1 MVQGIYLIYLDFKLT
16 KFDCQY
22 IAHIMKIENES
33 QLRELYG
40 YPSGRAKEKVLN
52 HLEKHAINFIET
64 SPFLTMSTSSS
75 EGKMDASPRGGA
87 SGFVKV
93 VDKTTLVIPDAK
105 GNNRVDSIC
114 NIIETGTIGL
124 LFLIP
129 GVDETL
135 RINGSAYL
143 SNDNLYLELFTE
155 EQNPPKACIVVS
167 VEEAFLHCAKAFM
180 RSKLW
185 DTSAQIDKDSFPTMG
200 QMLKDQLGSQDEP
213 EARDVMIKRYKK
225 DL

>member
-1 MVQGIYLIYLDFKLT
+1 
-16 KFDCQY
+16 
-22 IAHIMKIENES
+22 MKIENES

-40 YPSGRAKEKVLN
+40 YPSGRAKDKVLS
-52 HLEKHAINFIET
+52 HLEKHAINFIEMA
-64 SPFLTMSTSSS
+64 PFLMMSTSSS
-75 EGKMDASPRGGA
+75 KGKMDASPRGGV

-105 GNNRVDSIC
+105 GNNRVDSIS
-114 NIIETGTIGL
+114 NIVETGHIGL

-143 SNDNLYLELFTE
+143 STDTTYLELFIE
-155 EQNPPKACIVVS
+155 EQNLPKACIVVS

-185 DTSAQIDKDSFPTMG
+185 DASAQIDRDSFPTMG
-200 QMLKDQLGSQDEP
+200 QMLKDQLGSQDAP
-213 EARDVMIKRYKK
+213 ESREAMVKRYKK